1 MTSSAAPRRAH
12 RSGFVALVLLVATA
26 LVAVMASPA
35 GAKAGPSV
43 PAAGVGSKAALD
55 SPQCDKSDGLLAYP
69 YQHRA
74 PCTAPLKAGQSNGGA
89 TAPGVTKTTIKVVL
103 LLGTHDQQDTA
114 AKMPGGSAPQN
125 HATNQQGYIED
136 TYPDWQAVLDHNFN
150 LWGRKFEFVT
160 VHPTGADEAA
170 QNADALTV
178 AAMKPFIVVS
188 SAPAVAGG
196 GQVFAADLVAKKIIV
211 FYPGI
216 TNAEAGKQAP
226 YRYLGGFDNNAT
238 VINAVQF
245 AARQL
250 QGQTAKWSGD
260 FTTKKRVFGLIRP
273 ESGIDWQYFGS
284 TAKQEGLKI
293 APGGQEVYSVP
304 IDTSQ
309 ITAKNQEEA
318 PVLVAKL
325 KDAGVTTVMMFT
337 SFGMNQQVLKAAD
350 SLDYHPEWFFTGL
363 GAQDIEITARIL
375 QAADPEQMKHVF
387 GLGDLPLYVS
397 GIDDPQVSWFDWYW
411 GKNQG
416 VYSAGTVGTLYLIDT
431 GVSLAGPKLTAK
443 TFQQGLF
450 SFPTNGG
457 AASNQVQSFMFG
469 LGPSPGLPYDEYSQ
483 VGLDYAIMW
492 WSPTETGKGKILFDD
507 GTGRFMYIDNAKR
520 YSAGEWKKG
529 EPKLFDPSTSISQ
542 FNGLPASDAVTD
554 YPCKGC
560 PSTKS

>member
-1 MTSSAAPRRAH
+1 MTGSAAPRRAH
-12 RSGFVALVLLVATA
+12 RPGFVAIVLLVAIA
-26 LVAVMASPA
+26 LVAAMASVA
-35 GAKAGPSV
+35 GAKEGPSV
-43 PAAGVGSKAALD
+43 PAAGVGTKAALD
-55 SPQCDKSDGLLAYP
+55 SPQCDKSDGRLAYP
-69 YQHRA
+69 YQQRA

-89 TAPGVTKTTIKVVL
+89 TAQGVTKNTIKVVL

-125 HATNQQGYIED
+125 HATGQPGYIEE
-136 TYPDWQAVLDHNFN
+136 TYPDWQTVLDHNFN
-150 LWGRKFEFVT
+150 TWGRKFEFVT

-170 QNADALTV
+170 QRADALTV
-178 AAMKPFIVVS
+178 AEMKPFIVVS

-211 FYPGI
+211 FYGGI

-250 QGQTAKWSGD
+250 QGETAKWSGD

-284 TAKQEGLKI
+284 TAKKEGLKI
-293 APGGQEVYSVP
+293 ASGGEEVYSVP

-375 QAADPEQMKHVF
+375 QAVRSRADEARVRARRPAAVR
-387 GLGDLPLYVS
+387 LGHRRPAGELVQLVLGQEPGRLLGRNRRDPLPHQHGRESRGTEAHRQDLPAGHVQLPDRRRRGEQPGAELHVRH
-397 GIDDPQVSWFDWYW
+397 GPVTRPPVRRVLPGGTRLRHHVVEPHRDRQGQDPLRRRHRPVHVHRQR
-411 GKNQG
+411 Q
-416 VYSAGTVGTLYLIDT
+416 ALL
-431 GVSLAGPKLTAK
+431 
-443 TFQQGLF
+443 
-450 SFPTNGG
+450 
-457 AASNQVQSFMFG
+457 
-469 LGPSPGLPYDEYSQ
+469 
-483 VGLDYAIMW
+483 
-492 WSPTETGKGKILFDD
+492 
-507 GTGRFMYIDNAKR
+507 RR
-520 YSAGEWKKG
+520 
-529 EPKLFDPSTSISQ
+529 
-542 FNGLPASDAVTD
+542 
-554 YPCKGC
+554 
-560 PSTKS
+560 